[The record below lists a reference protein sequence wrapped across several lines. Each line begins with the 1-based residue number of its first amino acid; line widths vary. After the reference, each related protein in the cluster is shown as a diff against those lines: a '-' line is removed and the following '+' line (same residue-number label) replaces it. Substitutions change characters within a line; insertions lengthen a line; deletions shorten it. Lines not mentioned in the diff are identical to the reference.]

1 MQLCLF
7 EAFWARLSLS
17 MDSGAENTYE
27 LLICRLILNL
37 YLIEMVIVH
46 GKLSMMCMRKWLLIE
61 N

>member
-7 EAFWARLSLS
+7 EAFCARLSLS

-37 YLIEMVIVH
+37 YLIEMDIVR
-46 GKLSMMCMRKWLLIE
+46 GKLSMMCMRK
-61 N
+61 